1 MLSQRRSKC
10 LIAIGCALLAAL
22 FAVDVLLKPPEM
34 HISVA
39 ISCISLLFF
48 MATLLV
54 GVREKRGGAIAAS
67 LVGMFSAIASFFI

>member
-22 FAVDVLLKPPEM
+22 FAVDVLLKPP
-34 HISVA
+34 A